1 MKGAMPFLAPASRQL
16 PSKLSCS
23 VQYPPPL
30 GPVVTLGLFI
40 SAILG
45 PAFVCGPTSP
55 VLRPRLRS
63 SSMTRPRLRSYGPTD
78 SRTEHSEGREE
89 GGRARFKFPHRPPCA
104 STTESWRCPECGLGS
119 PCERVLHAS
128 TYILR
133 IPATIYACLS

>member
-45 PAFVCGPTSP
+45 PAFVCGPTARSTP
-55 VLRPRLRS
+55 VLNIVKGERREGAPVSSFPR
-63 SSMTRPRLRSYGPTD
+63 
-78 SRTEHSEGREE
+78 
-89 GGRARFKFPHRPPCA
+89 
-104 STTESWRCPECGLGS
+104 TTFHPELCPGDALN
-119 PCERVLHAS
+119 VV
-128 TYILR
+128 
-133 IPATIYACLS
+133 